1 MRRIFFVVNNTHS
14 TAVKTELQGQVDGWN
29 THKNNTFRARRGK
42 SVPQIHRVLRAKTSA
57 FTVRRDN
64 PVASPARRSAQVG
77 RVTTL
82 WLRAFFVP
90 GIARRRQGG
99 R

>member
-1 MRRIFFVVNNTHS
+1 MD
-14 TAVKTELQGQVDGWN
+14 LN

-42 SVPQIHRVLRAKTSA
+42 NVPQIHRVLLAKTSA

-77 RVTTL
+77 RVTAL
-82 WLRAFFVP
+82 WLRAFLCAGDWKTSPRWSVGDAVQQKVRTIEDSRPITF
-90 GIARRRQGG
+90 QMSD
-99 R
+99 